1 MMQLTAPRQRVARY
15 FYSKNLRERSKVF
28 ENINESRDF
37 YFNWVKGP
45 WMYGNPEFPKK
56 PKNSS
61 LFVHSKKAQSE
72 NIPTRTEWVY
82 KPSWAE
88 YDPKTKMDR
97 FERIEYESLN
107 IPDLKQSEKEILDSV
122 TSYEFASKQEKQ
134 RDTFYKM
141 MNHVKKSMPYLK
153 PIDLTKKSIIYRIV
167 ALTNQIRN
175 MQEDRQELYALR
187 RHETQRLESE
197 KFKDLIE
204 DMKVLGQM
212 RLKALAELRM
222 NRFEHYCGIMKC
234 LKLEMVEP
242 PRRTLPY
249 PSHLKKIEERK
260 EYVGRNAIDG
270 RVRGEMSGHH
280 TLNVI
285 MGNTSNNDS
294 EWMHKS
300 NRLQT
305 HTAAVIDMRIR
316 TFYQIEQQMQAKA
329 AQMKDLDQLT
339 SDDKEIQWNR
349 FKDRMEAKENG
360 ADAWKQVI
368 RENEK

>member
-1 MMQLTAPRQRVARY
+1 MLQLSCSRSRVARY
-15 FYSKNLRERSKVF
+15 FYSKNLRERSRVF

-37 YFNWVKGP
+37 YYNWVKGP

-61 LFVHSKKAQSE
+61 IFVHSRKNVE
-72 NIPTRTEWVY
+72 DDDEIPVRKEWTY

-88 YDPKTKMDR
+88 YKPSTKLDK
-97 FERIEYESLN
+97 FERVDYDSLN
-107 IPDLKQSEKEILDSV
+107 IPDLKDHERELLDSI
-122 TSYEFASKQEKQ
+122 TSYEFATKKEKQ
-134 RDTFYKM
+134 RDTFDKM
-141 MNHVKKSMPYLK
+141 LNHVKKSMPDLEAL
-153 PIDLTKKSIIYRIV
+153 DLTKNSTIYKIV

-175 MQEDRQELYALR
+175 MQEDRQELYSLR

-204 DMKVLGQM
+204 DMKVLHQM

-222 NRFEHYCGIMKC
+222 NRFEHYCGILKC

-249 PSHLKKIEERK
+249 PSHMKKIEERK

-280 TLNVI
+280 SLEI
-285 MGNTSNNDS
+285 FKGNTSKNDT
-294 EWMHKS
+294 EWLHKT
-300 NRLQT
+300 NRLQN

-316 TFYQIEQQMQAKA
+316 T
-329 AQMKDLDQLT
+329 
-339 SDDKEIQWNR
+339 
-349 FKDRMEAKENG
+349 
-360 ADAWKQVI
+360 
-368 RENEK
+368 EKSKYLCVKYPF